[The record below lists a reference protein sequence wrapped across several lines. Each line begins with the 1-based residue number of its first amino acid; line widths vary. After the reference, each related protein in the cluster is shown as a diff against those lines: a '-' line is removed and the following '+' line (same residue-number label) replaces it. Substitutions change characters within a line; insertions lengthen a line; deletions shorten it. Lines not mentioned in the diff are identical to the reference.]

1 MRSTSLLILLF
12 CILATVFSA
21 PKAPERGQLAQA
33 EQVQGPYD
41 VELDGADDA
50 PHDRSKRW
58 GGWGWGRP
66 MWGGGWGRRGWGGG
80 WGRRGWGGYGGYGGY
95 GWGR

>member
-41 VELDGADDA
+41 VELDGADE
-50 PHDRSKRW
+50 
-58 GGWGWGRP
+58 
-66 MWGGGWGRRGWGGG
+66 
-80 WGRRGWGGYGGYGGY
+80 
-95 GWGR
+95 